1 MKIWFTNAYVAPQLS
16 GGSNLWGSSEAS
28 PT

>member
-1 MKIWFTNAYVAPQLS
+1 MNFWFTNTQIAPQLS
-16 GGSNLWGSSEAS
+16 GGSMLWGSSEAS

>member
-1 MKIWFTNAYVAPQLS
+1 MNFWFTNTQIAPQL
-16 GGSNLWGSSEAS
+16 GGGLMLLGSSEAS

>member
-1 MKIWFTNAYVAPQLS
+1 MNFWFTNTQIAPQL
-16 GGSNLWGSSEAS
+16 GVGSMLWGSSEAS